1 MNIQSTARRVTLTVA
16 AARPSYGYAQPSYD
30 YGRPPLACTY
40 VESPIRMP
48 DGRTQKR
55 MVQVCPDNQGRYQ
68 IVE

>member
-40 VESPIRMP
+40 AESPIRMP

-55 MVQVCPDNQGRYQ
+55 MVQVCPDSQGRYQ